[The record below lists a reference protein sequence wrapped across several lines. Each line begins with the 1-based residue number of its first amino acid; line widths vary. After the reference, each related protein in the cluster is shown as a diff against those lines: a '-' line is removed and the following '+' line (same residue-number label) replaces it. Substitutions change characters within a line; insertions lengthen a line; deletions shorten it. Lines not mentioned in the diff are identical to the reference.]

1 METPD
6 LDMDA
11 TGVDDIEGR
20 PPTAHT
26 DMDDAAAF
34 HHDRKENDRRL
45 KSRFEAI
52 FEKYARDFSGVG
64 DEIDIETGEIVV
76 DNGHLESMQ
85 HEVDP
90 GESQSL
96 RFVKDFAEE
105 LECEDE
111 GSGSGDDDEAVGEE
125 EEEEALDGQGVIE
138 DAIVEDGEEEAPFAL
153 DPKLQELHDTDM
165 TGGPEA
171 TLDPEQVLSALSPTA
186 LSNPAVRASM
196 RDMILKAENSQQMNR
211 EAIEALGVSIAS
223 QLAKK
228 FNMPKTRSKTKRKES
243 IWDFPDLPAFK
254 RQRTAEVQ
262 TPRPLL
268 TNLSTVLSPAAKA
281 DVEPAESIW
290 APSNRPRS
298 QARRSRPLS
307 HANRVSSGLEE
318 AESLVSKL
326 TPVLKECTHCHI
338 KATPTWRRGVNGE
351 DLCNACG
358 MYWSRYQLPRP
369 LKAKLPEEGE
379 VRDESE
385 YAANT
390 SRPLAKTG
398 ARHTQFAVT
407 EDALLIKLK
416 EIDRLPWEKIGRH
429 FPGRS
434 IYGVQCRYA
443 KNLLSQDSE
452 GRDALIEQGFTFDK
466 TDGAGNE
473 EPDEQ
478 QDELIVQLR
487 LENEL
492 DWSAIAEKI
501 PGRSVEWLEE
511 RYDLLVGNAGEKRK
525 TKPIPNPIGHVN
537 TPKNHYRTYTP
548 AEDELLIKL
557 REVDKLP
564 WEILAQEFTQRT
576 WLSLQKRY
584 VRTLAQRHKVMRE
597 GGDDP
602 YMHLFLQGDDNEENE
617 EVVLGPAGRR
627 RMESMLVQR
636 KEEDALLLRLRDE
649 EALGFGEIAERMPG
663 RTVASLKNRH
673 EYLKKIDTS
682 MDVPTPTSPDD
693 DGQKDGRASLKAAYS
708 SSEDEI
714 ILRLRDVENSDW
726 SDIAARLPG
735 RTGPAV
741 ERRYGELSARQE
753 AHGGGV
759 TVEIEDAD
767 VVVVEAQV
775 QAPMSIDPQLL
786 QDITEDT
793 KQAVESSDVGVS
805 DLVQPGATGFT
816 QTGQIPRLVKSPEPR
831 TPVSSLLQD
840 QVSSS
845 SVQASA
851 WSSGLVKSRA
861 RWTQVEIEAL
871 SSLRSEGMDWGEIS
885 ERLPGRTPAAVMSR
899 WNEHCKKVAMVD
911 SSNSGDST
919 PLSSNALAKHAG
931 QHGSESVL
939 SPDTKA
945 VVRDDDSGSECLST
959 PPSSPLLEATAME
972 LMESETAF
980 KSGEL
985 EHDSARTST
994 PATQQNV
1001 DTASTCSD
1009 AKPAIDSA
1017 RGSVELECASGVLT
1031 SPSLSARNNLTT
1043 DGTTLASQ
1051 SSTTLYSNDLP
1062 QDGSSASPLPAS
1074 PPTPLMPIPPAT
1086 PSGERWR
1093 RWKNQNSLGVGD
1105 EHGSTSSRVIASMPS
1120 STPIVAV
1127 PAFAHT
1133 SISSPAP
1140 LLHHQSTDPFMEQ
1153 TLAEPPTKIRNVTH
1167 GLAFDAVLDSQG
1179 LDMPTEILDDKRRR
1193 LDDALR
1199 DVDGNMSEGV
1209 PSNAAESMSLL
1220 LGLPS
1225 SSRAMLLDAG
1235 EEIDPRGTSA
1245 AADAMHTSDTANGSI
1260 DDSAATITSTPTTSS
1275 DPLQSMLAAED
1286 RKGPKS
1292 PAMPSTDPLQHN
1304 EHSYGE
1310 PKNNIASARVASG
1323 KRKSSLS
1330 RDTVQSVKSSPLKR
1344 QRQSRAVSKV
1354 PVSTGNNKVA
1364 GKDQDVTTSASV
1376 SSTLQ
1381 TARVKAPLGRTTRNS
1396 LETSTRTPPLAEL
1409 RQQRDSRAANPR
1421 PTPGSTTPKASMRGG
1436 VTSVRR
1442 SVQVMTE
1449 ADDSS
1454 EDELAL

>member
-1 METPD
+1 MEALD
-6 LDMDA
+6 LDVDA
-11 TGVDDIEGR
+11 AGVDDIESK

-26 DMDDAAAF
+26 DMDDAAGF

-111 GSGSGDDDEAVGEE
+111 GSVSGDDEDAVGEDKD
-125 EEEEALDGQGVIE
+125 ASDGREVVE
-138 DAIVEDGEEEAPFAL
+138 DAILEEEVPFVL
-153 DPKLQELHDTDM
+153 DPELQGLNDTDM

-171 TLDPEQVLSALSPTA
+171 TLDAEQVLCALPPTA

-196 RDMILKAENSQQMNR
+196 RDMILKAENSQQMNP
-211 EAIEALGVSIAS
+211 EAIKALGVSIAS

-243 IWDFPDLPAFK
+243 IWDFPELPAFK
-254 RQRTAEVQ
+254 RQRTEEVQ

-268 TNLSTVLSPAAKA
+268 TNLSTVLSPAAQA
-281 DVEPAESIW
+281 NAEPAESIW

-326 TPVLKECTHCHI
+326 TPVLKECSHCHI
-338 KATPTWRRGVNGE
+338 KATPTWRRGADGE

-369 LKAKLPEEGE
+369 LKAITLEDGE
-379 VRDESE
+379 VRDEPE

-429 FPGRS
+429 FSGRS

-466 TDGAGNE
+466 TDGSGNE

-492 DWSAIAEKI
+492 DWPAIAEKI

-537 TPKNHYRTYTP
+537 TPKNHYRTYMP

-602 YMHLFLQGDDNEENE
+602 YMHLFLQADDNEENE

-636 KEEDALLLRLRDE
+636 KEEDALLLRLKDE
-649 EALGFGEIAERMPG
+649 EGLGFGEIAERMPG

-693 DGQKDGRASLKAAYS
+693 DGQQDGGASLKAAYS

-714 ILRLRDVENSDW
+714 ILRLRDVENSEW

-735 RTGPAV
+735 RTGAAV
-741 ERRYGELSARQE
+741 ERRYGELSAQRE
-753 AHGGGV
+753 PHAIDGA
-759 TVEIEDAD
+759 VEIEDAD
-767 VVVVEAQV
+767 GVAIEAQV
-775 QAPMSIDPQLL
+775 EEAPMSIDPQLL
-786 QDITEDT
+786 QGITEDT
-793 KQAVESSDVGVS
+793 KQATELSAEGGS
-805 DLVQPGATGFT
+805 DLVQLYAPGIA
-816 QTGQIPRLVKSPEPR
+816 QTGQIPRLAKSLEPR

-840 QVSSS
+840 QVLPSSATLT
-845 SVQASA
+845 VQASA
-851 WSSGLVKSRA
+851 WSSGPVKSRA
-861 RWTQVEIEAL
+861 RWTQLETETL
-871 SSLRSEGMDWGEIS
+871 SSLRSEGMDWDEIS

-899 WNEHCKKVAMVD
+899 WTEHCKKVAMVD
-911 SSNSGDST
+911 PSNSEHST
-919 PLSSNALAKHAG
+919 PLPNIALAKHAG
-931 QHGSESVL
+931 RHGSVPAFS
-939 SPDTKA
+939 SDAKA
-945 VVRDDDSGSECLST
+945 VVRDDDTDSECLST

-972 LMESETAF
+972 LTESEAAF
-980 KSGEL
+980 KSAEL
-985 EHDSARTST
+985 EDVNA
-994 PATQQNV
+994 V
-1001 DTASTCSD
+1001 ASTKIDTFSSE

-1017 RGSVELECASGVLT
+1017 RGSLELECPSGAST
-1031 SPSLSARNNLTT
+1031 SPLLAAGDMSIAY
-1043 DGTTLASQ
+1043 GTTLASQ
-1051 SSTTLYSNDLP
+1051 TCATSRGNRAPPSGP
-1062 QDGSSASPLPAS
+1062 SAFRLPAS

-1086 PSGERWR
+1086 PIA
-1093 RWKNQNSLGVGD
+1093 
-1105 EHGSTSSRVIASMPS
+1105 EHESTSSDVVAAVPS
-1120 STPIVAV
+1120 STPMVAV
-1127 PAFAHT
+1127 RASTYNHV
-1133 SISSPAP
+1133 SSPAL
-1140 LLHHQSTDPFMEQ
+1140 LLHHQSTDPFIEHNL
-1153 TLAEPPTKIRNVTH
+1153 TEPFTSTRNITH
-1167 GLAFDAVLDSQG
+1167 GLAFDVVLDSQG
-1179 LDMPTEILDDKRRR
+1179 LNMPTEVPENKRRR
-1193 LDDALR
+1193 LDDVLR
-1199 DVDGNMSEGV
+1199 DVDGDMSEGV
-1209 PSNAAESMSLL
+1209 PSNAPESMSLL

-1225 SSRAMLLDAG
+1225 SSCAMPLDAG
-1235 EEIDPRGTSA
+1235 EELDSSGTSA
-1245 AADAMHTSDTANGSI
+1245 TADAMHMSDALSGSVH
-1260 DDSAATITSTPTTSS
+1260 DSAVIRKSTPTTSS
-1275 DPLQSMLAAED
+1275 DPLQSMLAPKD
-1286 RKGPKS
+1286 TKRPKS
-1292 PAMPSTDPLQHN
+1292 PAMPSTDPLQHT
-1304 EHSYGE
+1304 EHSYHESKQLRNDAGDT
-1310 PKNNIASARVASG
+1310 RVTPG
-1323 KRKSSLS
+1323 KRKFSLGHDVVRS
-1330 RDTVQSVKSSPLKR
+1330 FKSSPIKR
-1344 QRQSRAVSKV
+1344 QRQSRAVAKG
-1354 PVSTGNNKVA
+1354 PVATGARKVA
-1364 GKDQDVTTSASV
+1364 GKNQDVTTSVSA

-1381 TARVKAPLGRTTRNS
+1381 AVTVKERPTRTTRNS
-1396 LETSTRTPPLAEL
+1396 LETLSQAYPLAEL
-1409 RQQRDSRAANPR
+1409 RQQSDPRALKTR
-1421 PTPGSTTPKASMRGG
+1421 SSPGRSTPKTSMRGRG
-1436 VTSVRR
+1436 SSVRR
-1442 SVQVMTE
+1442 SVQVMAKT
-1449 ADDSS
+1449 DDSS

>member
-6 LDMDA
+6 LDA
-11 TGVDDIEGR
+11 TGVVNIEVR

-111 GSGSGDDDEAVGEE
+111 GSVSGDDEEVVGEDK
-125 EEEEALDGQGVIE
+125 EAQDGQGVVE
-138 DAIVEDGEEEAPFAL
+138 DAIVEDSEEEVPFAL
-153 DPKLQELHDTDM
+153 DPELQELNDTDM
-165 TGGPEA
+165 TGAPEA
-171 TLDPEQVLSALSPTA
+171 TLDAEQVLSALPPTA

-196 RDMILKAENSQQMNR
+196 RDMILKAENSQQMNP

-254 RQRTAEVQ
+254 RQRTAQAQ

-281 DVEPAESIW
+281 DAEPAESIW

-326 TPVLKECTHCHI
+326 TPVLKECNHCHI
-338 KATPTWRRGVNGE
+338 KATPTWRRGADGE

-369 LKAKLPEEGE
+369 LKANSPEGGD
-379 VRDESE
+379 VRDQPE

-429 FPGRS
+429 FSGRS

-466 TDGAGNE
+466 TDGSGNE
-473 EPDEQ
+473 DPDEQ

-501 PGRSVEWLEE
+501 PGRSAEWLEE
-511 RYDLLVGNAGEKRK
+511 RYDLLVGNGGEKRK

-649 EALGFGEIAERMPG
+649 EGLGFGEIAERMPG

-693 DGQKDGRASLKAAYS
+693 DGQQDGGTSLKAAYS

-741 ERRYGELSARQE
+741 ERRYGQLSERQE
-753 AHGGGV
+753 AHGSRD
-759 TVEIEDAD
+759 TVVIEDAD

-775 QAPMSIDPQLL
+775 EAPMSIDPQLL

-793 KQAVESSDVGVS
+793 KQAVESFDVGPS

-816 QTGQIPRLVKSPEPR
+816 KTGQIPRLAKSLEPR

-840 QVSSS
+840 QAIPSSATLT
-845 SVQASA
+845 VQALA
-851 WSSGLVKSRA
+851 QSSGPVKPRA
-861 RWTQVEIEAL
+861 RWTQLETETL
-871 SSLRSEGMDWGEIS
+871 SNLRSEGLDWDEIS
-885 ERLPGRTPAAVMSR
+885 ERLPGRTPAAVMCR
-899 WNEHCKKVAMVD
+899 WTEHCKKVAIMEP
-911 SSNSGDST
+911 SNSGDST
-919 PLSSNALAKHAG
+919 PLSSNAFAKPAER
-931 QHGSESVL
+931 HGSASAL
-939 SPDTKA
+939 SPDSKDI
-945 VVRDDDSGSECLST
+945 VRDDDSGSECLST
-959 PPSSPLLEATAME
+959 PPSSPLLEATARE
-972 LMESETAF
+972 LIESEAEI
-980 KSGEL
+980 KPVKL
-985 EHDSARTST
+985 EEDIASTST
-994 PATQQNV
+994 KI
-1001 DTASTCSD
+1001 DTVSSEV
-1009 AKPAIDSA
+1009 KPAMDSA
-1017 RGSVELECASGVLT
+1017 RGSVDLECPSGAST
-1031 SPSLSARNNLTT
+1031 SSSLAAGYNPIAY
-1043 DGTTLASQ
+1043 GTKLASQ
-1051 SSTTLYSNDLP
+1051 SPTTLYSKGLP
-1062 QDGSSASPLPAS
+1062 RNGSSEFRLPAS

-1093 RWKNQNSLGVGD
+1093 KWKNRNHSGTGA
-1105 EHGSTSSRVIASMPS
+1105 EHESTSSGVVAAVPS

-1127 PAFAHT
+1127 PASTYNHV
-1133 SISSPAP
+1133 SSPAL
-1140 LLHHQSTDPFMEQ
+1140 LLHHQSTDPFIEHSL
-1153 TLAEPPTKIRNVTH
+1153 TKSFPPTRNITH

-1179 LDMPTEILDDKRRR
+1179 LDMPTEVLDDKRRR

-1199 DVDGNMSEGV
+1199 DVDGSMSEGV

-1225 SSRAMLLDAG
+1225 SSCAMLLDAG
-1235 EEIDPRGTSA
+1235 DEVDFRGTSA
-1245 AADAMHTSDTANGSI
+1245 TADAMHMSDTTNGSI
-1260 DDSAATITSTPTTSS
+1260 DDSAVILISTPTTSS
-1275 DPLQSMLAAED
+1275 DPLQSMLAAENA
-1286 RKGPKS
+1286 KGARS

-1304 EHSYGE
+1304 EHSYRE
-1310 PKNNIASARVASG
+1310 PQNNIVDGRVASG
-1323 KRKSSLS
+1323 ERRSSLS

-1344 QRQSRAVSKV
+1344 QRRSRAASKV
-1354 PVSTGNNKVA
+1354 PVSTGDDKVA
-1364 GKDQDVTTSASV
+1364 GKDQDFTTSVAV

-1381 TARVKAPLGRTTRNS
+1381 TARVKVPSGRTTRNS
-1396 LETSTRTPPLAEL
+1396 LETSTQTPPLAEL

-1421 PTPGSTTPKASMRGG
+1421 PTSGSATPKESMRGG
-1436 VTSVRR
+1436 ISSVRR
-1442 SVQVMTE
+1442 SIQVMTE

>member
-1 METPD
+1 METPA
-6 LDMDA
+6 LDMGA
-11 TGVDDIEGR
+11 TGGDDTEVR
-20 PPTAHT
+20 PPTVHT

-105 LECEDE
+105 LECEDD
-111 GSGSGDDDEAVGEE
+111 GSVSGDDEEAIGEDKQ
-125 EEEEALDGQGVIE
+125 ALDGEEVIE
-138 DAIVEDGEEEAPFAL
+138 NAIVEDGEEEVPSAL
-153 DPKLQELHDTDM
+153 DPELQELNHTHM
-165 TGGPEA
+165 AGGPEA
-171 TLDPEQVLSALSPTA
+171 TLNAEQVLSALPPTA

-196 RDMILKAENSQQMNR
+196 RDMILKAENSQQMDP
-211 EAIEALGVSIAS
+211 EAIKALGVSIAS

-243 IWDFPDLPAFK
+243 LWDFPDLPAFK
-254 RQRTAEVQ
+254 RQRTAEAQ

-281 DVEPAESIW
+281 DAEPAESIW

-338 KATPTWRRGVNGE
+338 KATPTWRRGADGE

-358 MYWSRYQLPRP
+358 MYWSRYQLSRP
-369 LKAKLPEEGE
+369 LKATTPEEGE
-379 VRDESE
+379 IRDEPE

-429 FPGRS
+429 FAGRS

-466 TDGAGNE
+466 TDGAGDE

-492 DWSAIAEKI
+492 NWSAIAEKI
-501 PGRSVEWLEE
+501 PGRGAEWLEE

-673 EYLKKIDTS
+673 EYLKKMDTS

-693 DGQKDGRASLKAAYS
+693 DDHQNGGASLKAAYS

-735 RTGPAV
+735 RTGQAV
-741 ERRYGELSARQE
+741 ERRYGELSERQE
-753 AHGGGV
+753 AHGGDD
-759 TVEIEDAD
+759 TVELDIAD
-767 VVVVEAQV
+767 VLAVEAQV
-775 QAPMSIDPQLL
+775 EALMSIDPQLL
-786 QDITEDT
+786 QDTTEDT
-793 KQAVESSDVGVS
+793 KQAAESSAVIVS
-805 DLVQPGATGFT
+805 DPMQPGTPGVT
-816 QTGQIPRLVKSPEPR
+816 QTGQIPSLAKSFEPR
-831 TPVSSLLQD
+831 TPVSSLLQY
-840 QVSSS
+840 QIISSS
-845 SVQASA
+845 ATLTAQASSR
-851 WSSGLVKSRA
+851 SSGPVKSGA
-861 RWTQVEIEAL
+861 RWTQLETEAP
-871 SSLRSEGMDWGEIS
+871 SSLRSEGMDWDEIS
-885 ERLPGRTPAAVMSR
+885 ARLPGRTPAVVMSR
-899 WNEHCKKVAMVD
+899 WTEHCKKVAMVD
-911 SSNSGDST
+911 PSNSGHST
-919 PLSSNALAKHAG
+919 PLSSNALAKHAER
-931 QHGSESVL
+931 HGSASAL
-939 SPDTKA
+939 SPDAKDVA
-945 VVRDDDSGSECLST
+945 RDDDSGSECLST

-972 LMESETAF
+972 LIQSETEF
-980 KSGEL
+980 KSAEL
-985 EHDSARTST
+985 EEDIASTST
-994 PATQQNV
+994 KI
-1001 DTASTCSD
+1001 DTVRSEV
-1009 AKPAIDSA
+1009 KPAIDSA
-1017 RGSVELECASGVLT
+1017 RGSVDLECPSGAST
-1031 SPSLSARNNLTT
+1031 SPSLTAGYNPIAY
-1043 DGTTLASQ
+1043 GTKLASQ
-1051 SSTTLYSNDLP
+1051 SPTALYSNGLP
-1062 QDGSSASPLPAS
+1062 RNGSSEFRLPAS

-1086 PSGERWR
+1086 PIAGHENTSGH
-1093 RWKNQNSLGVGD
+1093 V
-1105 EHGSTSSRVIASMPS
+1105 VASVPS

-1127 PAFAHT
+1127 PASAYT
-1133 SISSPAP
+1133 SIPSPAL
-1140 LLHHQSTDPFMEQ
+1140 LLHHQSTDPFIEHN
-1153 TLAEPPTKIRNVTH
+1153 LTKPFPSTRNITH

-1179 LDMPTEILDDKRRR
+1179 LDMPTEVLDDKRRR
-1193 LDDALR
+1193 LDEALR
-1199 DVDGNMSEGV
+1199 DVYGNMNEGV

-1220 LGLPS
+1220 LGLPTS
-1225 SSRAMLLDAG
+1225 SCAMPFDAG
-1235 EEIDPRGTSA
+1235 EEVDFREASA
-1245 AADAMHTSDTANGSI
+1245 TADAMHISDTTNGSI
-1260 DDSAATITSTPTTSS
+1260 DDSAAIITSTPTTSS
-1275 DPLQSMLAAED
+1275 DPLQSMLAVENA
-1286 RKGPKS
+1286 KGARS
-1292 PAMPSTDPLQHN
+1292 PAMPSTDPLQLN
-1304 EHSYGE
+1304 EHSYRE
-1310 PKNNIASARVASG
+1310 PQNNIADGRVASS
-1323 KRKSSLS
+1323 KRRSSLS

-1344 QRQSRAVSKV
+1344 QRRSRAASKV
-1354 PVSTGNNKVA
+1354 PVSTGDNKVA
-1364 GKDQDVTTSASV
+1364 DKDQDFTTSVSV

-1381 TARVKAPLGRTTRNS
+1381 TARVKVPSGRTTRNS
-1396 LETSTRTPPLAEL
+1396 LETSTQTPHLAEL

-1421 PTPGSTTPKASMRGG
+1421 PTPGSATPKASMRGG
-1436 VTSVRR
+1436 ISSVRR

-1449 ADDSS
+1449 TDDSS

>member
-6 LDMDA
+6 PDMDA

-111 GSGSGDDDEAVGEE
+111 GSVSGDDEEAVGEE
-125 EEEEALDGQGVIE
+125 KEAQDGQWVVE
-138 DAIVEDGEEEAPFAL
+138 DAIVEDGEEEGPFAL

-165 TGGPEA
+165 TVGPEA
-171 TLDPEQVLSALSPTA
+171 TLDAEQVLSALPPTA

-196 RDMILKAENSQQMNR
+196 RDMILKAENSQQLNP
-211 EAIEALGVSIAS
+211 EAIEALGVSIAF

-243 IWDFPDLPAFK
+243 VWDFPDLPAFK
-254 RQRTAEVQ
+254 RQRTEAVQ

-268 TNLSTVLSPAAKA
+268 TNLSTVLSPAAQA
-281 DVEPAESIW
+281 NAEPAESIW

-338 KATPTWRRGVNGE
+338 KATPTWRRGANGE

-369 LKAKLPEEGE
+369 LKAITPEEGE
-379 VRDESE
+379 VGDEPE

-429 FPGRS
+429 FSGRS

-466 TDGAGNE
+466 TDGSGDE

-492 DWSAIAEKI
+492 DWSVIAEKI
-501 PGRSVEWLEE
+501 PGRSAEWLQE
-511 RYDLLVGNAGEKRK
+511 RYNLLVGNVGEKRK
-525 TKPIPNPIGHVN
+525 AKPIPNPIGHVN

-584 VRTLAQRHKVMRE
+584 RHKVMRE

-693 DGQKDGRASLKAAYS
+693 DGQQDGGASLKAAYS

-714 ILRLRDVENSDW
+714 ILRLRDVENSEW

-735 RTGPAV
+735 RTGAAV
-741 ERRYGELSARQE
+741 GRRYGELSAQRE
-753 AHGGGV
+753 PHAIDGA
-759 TVEIEDAD
+759 VEIEDAD
-767 VVVVEAQV
+767 GVAIEALVEE
-775 QAPMSIDPQLL
+775 APMSIDPQLL

-793 KQAVESSDVGVS
+793 KQAAELSALGGS
-805 DLVQPGATGFT
+805 DLVQLYAPGIA
-816 QTGQIPRLVKSPEPR
+816 QTGQIPRLANSLEPR

-840 QVSSS
+840 QVLPSSATFT
-845 SVQASA
+845 VQASA
-851 WSSGLVKSRA
+851 WSLGPVKSRA
-861 RWTQVEIEAL
+861 RWTQLETETL
-871 SSLRSEGMDWGEIS
+871 SSLRSEGMEWDEIS

-899 WNEHCKKVAMVD
+899 WTEHCKKVAMVD
-911 SSNSGDST
+911 PSNSEHST
-919 PLSSNALAKHAG
+919 PLSNNALTKHAG
-931 QHGSESVL
+931 RHGSVPAFS
-939 SPDTKA
+939 SDAKA
-945 VVRDDDSGSECLST
+945 VVRDDDTDSECLST

-972 LMESETAF
+972 LTESEAAF
-980 KSGEL
+980 KSAEL
-985 EHDSARTST
+985 EDVNDVAST
-994 PATQQNV
+994 KV
-1001 DTASTCSD
+1001 DTFSSE

-1017 RGSVELECASGVLT
+1017 RGSLELECPSGAAASPLLAAG
-1031 SPSLSARNNLTT
+1031 
-1043 DGTTLASQ
+1043 DMYGTALASQ
-1051 SSTTLYSNDLP
+1051 SCAISRGNKTP
-1062 QDGSSASPLPAS
+1062 QSGPSAFRLPAS

-1086 PSGERWR
+1086 P
-1093 RWKNQNSLGVGD
+1093 NA
-1105 EHGSTSSRVIASMPS
+1105 EHESTSSDVIAAVPS
-1120 STPIVAV
+1120 STPMVAV
-1127 PAFAHT
+1127 RASTYNHG
-1133 SISSPAP
+1133 SSPAL
-1140 LLHHQSTDPFMEQ
+1140 LLHHQSTDPFIEHNL
-1153 TLAEPPTKIRNVTH
+1153 TKTFPPTRSITH

-1179 LDMPTEILDDKRRR
+1179 LDMPTGVLENKRRR

-1199 DVDGNMSEGV
+1199 DVDGDMSEGV
-1209 PSNAAESMSLL
+1209 PSDATESMSLL

-1225 SSRAMLLDAG
+1225 SSCAMPLDAG
-1235 EEIDPRGTSA
+1235 EELDSSGT
-1245 AADAMHTSDTANGSI
+1245 ADAMHMSDALSGSVH
-1260 DDSAATITSTPTTSS
+1260 DSAVIRKSTPTTSS
-1275 DPLQSMLAAED
+1275 DPLQSMLAAKD
-1286 RKGPKS
+1286 TKRPKS
-1292 PAMPSTDPLQHN
+1292 PAMPSTDPLQHT
-1304 EHSYGE
+1304 EHSYQESKQLRNDVGDT
-1310 PKNNIASARVASG
+1310 RVTPG
-1323 KRKSSLS
+1323 KRKFSLGHDVVRS
-1330 RDTVQSVKSSPLKR
+1330 FKSSPIK
-1344 QRQSRAVSKV
+1344 QHRQSRAVAKG
-1354 PVSTGNNKVA
+1354 PVSTGARMVA
-1364 GKDQDVTTSASV
+1364 GKNQDVTTSVSA

-1381 TARVKAPLGRTTRNS
+1381 AVTVKERPTRTTRNS
-1396 LETSTRTPPLAEL
+1396 LETSTQAPPLAEL
-1409 RQQRDSRAANPR
+1409 RQQSDSRALKTR
-1421 PTPGSTTPKASMRGG
+1421 SSPGRSTPKTSMRGRAS
-1436 VTSVRR
+1436 SVRR
-1442 SVQVMTE
+1442 SVQVMAKTE
-1449 ADDSS
+1449 DSS

>member
-1 METPD
+1 METAD
-6 LDMDA
+6 VDMNA

-111 GSGSGDDDEAVGEE
+111 GSVSGDDEEAVAEDK
-125 EEEEALDGQGVIE
+125 EALDGREVVD
-138 DAIVEDGEEEAPFAL
+138 DAMVEDSEGEVPFAL

-171 TLDPEQVLSALSPTA
+171 TLDAEQVLSALPPTA

-196 RDMILKAENSQQMNR
+196 RDMILKAENSQQMNP

-262 TPRPLL
+262 SPRPLL

-281 DVEPAESIW
+281 DVKPAESIW
-290 APSNRPRS
+290 APSNRSRP

-338 KATPTWRRGVNGE
+338 KATPTWRRGANGE

-369 LKAKLPEEGE
+369 LKATTPEGEE
-379 VRDESE
+379 VRDMSD

-452 GRDALIEQGFTFDK
+452 GRDALIEQGFTFEK
-466 TDGAGNE
+466 TDGAGDE

-492 DWSAIAEKI
+492 NWSAIAEKI

-602 YMHLFLQGDDNEENE
+602 YMHLFLQADDNEENE

-636 KEEDALLLRLRDE
+636 REEDALLLRLRDE

-673 EYLKKIDTS
+673 EYLKKMDTS

-693 DGQKDGRASLKAAYS
+693 EGQQDGGASLKAAYS

-735 RTGPAV
+735 RTGLAV
-741 ERRYGELSARQE
+741 ERRYGELSKRQE
-753 AHGGGV
+753 AHGGDG

-767 VVVVEAQV
+767 AVAVEARV
-775 QAPMSIDPQLL
+775 EAPMSIDPQLL
-786 QDITEDT
+786 QDIPEDT
-793 KQAVESSDVGVS
+793 KQAVVSSAVGVS
-805 DLVQPGATGFT
+805 DLVQPGAIGFT
-816 QTGQIPRLVKSPEPR
+816 QTGQIPRLAKSLEPR

-840 QVSSS
+840 QAILSSATLT
-845 SVQASA
+845 VQALA
-851 WSSGLVKSRA
+851 QSSGPVKPRA
-861 RWTQVEIEAL
+861 RWTQLESETL
-871 SSLRSEGMDWGEIS
+871 SNLRSEGLDWDEIS
-885 ERLPGRTPAAVMSR
+885 ERLPGRTPAAVMCR
-899 WNEHCKKVAMVD
+899 WTEHCKRVAIMEP
-911 SSNSGDST
+911 SNSGDST
-919 PLSSNALAKHAG
+919 PLSSNALAKHAKR
-931 QHGSESVL
+931 HGSESVL

-945 VVRDDDSGSECLST
+945 VVRDYDSGSECLST

-972 LMESETAF
+972 LIQSETEF
-980 KSGEL
+980 KSAEL
-985 EHDSARTST
+985 EEDIASTST
-994 PATQQNV
+994 KI
-1001 DTASTCSD
+1001 DTVSSD
-1009 AKPAIDSA
+1009 AEPAIDSA
-1017 RGSVELECASGVLT
+1017 RGSVELECPSGVLT
-1031 SPSLSARNNLTT
+1031 SPSLSAGE
-1043 DGTTLASQ
+1043 DPIAYGTNLASQ
-1051 SSTTLYSNDLP
+1051 SPKTLYGNGLP
-1062 QDGSSASPLPAS
+1062 RNGSSEIRLPAS

-1086 PSGERWR
+1086 PITGNENTSGH
-1093 RWKNQNSLGVGD
+1093 V
-1105 EHGSTSSRVIASMPS
+1105 VASVPS

-1127 PAFAHT
+1127 PASAHT
-1133 SISSPAP
+1133 SISSPAL
-1140 LLHHQSTDPFMEQ
+1140 LLHHQSTDPFIEHN
-1153 TLAEPPTKIRNVTH
+1153 LTKPFSSTRNITH

-1179 LDMPTEILDDKRRR
+1179 LAMPTEVLDDKRRR

-1199 DVDGNMSEGV
+1199 DVYGNMSEGV

-1220 LGLPS
+1220 LGLPTS
-1225 SSRAMLLDAG
+1225 SCAMPFDAG
-1235 EEIDPRGTSA
+1235 EEVDFRGASVT
-1245 AADAMHTSDTANGSI
+1245 ADAMQTSDTTNSSI
-1260 DDSAATITSTPTTSS
+1260 DDFAAIITSTPTTSS
-1275 DPLQSMLAAED
+1275 DPLQSMLAVENAK
-1286 RKGPKS
+1286 RARS

-1310 PKNNIASARVASG
+1310 PKNNIAGAPVASG
-1323 KRKSSLS
+1323 KRKPSLS

-1344 QRQSRAVSKV
+1344 QRLSRAAAKV
-1354 PVSTGNNKVA
+1354 PVSTGDNKVA
-1364 GKDQDVTTSASV
+1364 GKYQDVTTSVSV

-1381 TARVKAPLGRTTRNS
+1381 TARVKVPSGRTTRNS
-1396 LETSTRTPPLAEL
+1396 LETSTQTPHLAEL

-1421 PTPGSTTPKASMRGG
+1421 PTPGSATPKASMCGG
-1436 VTSVRR
+1436 ISSVRR

-1449 ADDSS
+1449 VDDSS

>member
-6 LDMDA
+6 LDRDA
-11 TGVDDIEGR
+11 IGVDDIEVR

-111 GSGSGDDDEAVGEE
+111 DSVSGDDEEAVGEDK
-125 EEEEALDGQGVIE
+125 EALDGREV
-138 DAIVEDGEEEAPFAL
+138 VEDEVVEGDEAEVPFAL
-153 DPKLQELHDTDM
+153 ESKLQELNDTDM

-171 TLDPEQVLSALSPTA
+171 TLDAEQVLSALPPTA

-196 RDMILKAENSQQMNR
+196 RDMILKAENSQQMDL

-290 APSNRPRS
+290 APPNRPRS

-338 KATPTWRRGVNGE
+338 KATPTWRRGANGE

-369 LKAKLPEEGE
+369 LKANSPEEGE
-379 VRDESE
+379 VRDEPE

-429 FPGRS
+429 FSGRS

-466 TDGAGNE
+466 TDGAGDE

-478 QDELIVQLR
+478 QDELLVQLR

-501 PGRSVEWLEE
+501 SGRSAEWLEE
-511 RYDLLVGNAGEKRK
+511 RYDLLVGNGGEKRK

-602 YMHLFLQGDDNEENE
+602 YMHLFLQADDNEDNE

-649 EALGFGEIAERMPG
+649 QALGFGEIAERMPG

-673 EYLKKIDTS
+673 EYLKKMDTS

-693 DGQKDGRASLKAAYS
+693 EGQQDGVASLKAAYS

-741 ERRYGELSARQE
+741 ERRYGELSERQE
-753 AHGGGV
+753 AHGGD
-759 TVEIEDAD
+759 TVDIEDAN
-767 VVVVEAQV
+767 VVAVEAQV
-775 QAPMSIDPQLL
+775 EAPMSIDPQLL

-793 KQAVESSDVGVS
+793 KQAVESSVVGVS
-805 DLVQPGATGFT
+805 DLMQPGATGFA
-816 QTGQIPRLVKSPEPR
+816 QTGQMPRLAKSLEPR

-840 QVSSS
+840 QAILSSATLT
-845 SVQASA
+845 VQASA
-851 WSSGLVKSRA
+851 RSSGPVRSRA
-861 RWTQVEIEAL
+861 RWTQVETEAL
-871 SSLRSEGMDWGEIS
+871 SSLRSEGMDWDEIS

-899 WNEHCKKVAMVD
+899 WTEHCKKVATVVP
-911 SSNSGDST
+911 SNSEHST
-919 PLSSNALAKHAG
+919 PLSSNALVKHAER
-931 QHGSESVL
+931 HGSEPAL
-939 SPDTKA
+939 SPDAKA

-972 LMESETAF
+972 LTESEAEF
-980 KSGEL
+980 KSFAL
-985 EHDSARTST
+985 KHDTARIST
-994 PATQQNV
+994 PATQHKV
-1001 DTASTCSD
+1001 DSASSD
-1009 AKPAIDSA
+1009 SRPAIDSA
-1017 RGSVELECASGVLT
+1017 RNSVELQCPSGVVT
-1031 SPSLSARNNLTT
+1031 SPSLSAGNNPTT
-1043 DGTTLASQ
+1043 HCTTVASQ
-1051 SSTTLYSNDLP
+1051 SSTTLDSNDSP
-1062 QDGSSASPLPAS
+1062 QGGSSASRLPAS
-1074 PPTPLMPIPPAT
+1074 PPTPLMPDPPAT

-1093 RWKNQNSLGVGD
+1093 KWKNRNHPGTGAEHESTFSGV
-1105 EHGSTSSRVIASMPS
+1105 VAAVPS

-1127 PAFAHT
+1127 SASTYNHV
-1133 SISSPAP
+1133 SSPA
-1140 LLHHQSTDPFMEQ
+1140 LLLYHQSTDPFIEHSL
-1153 TLAEPPTKIRNVTH
+1153 TKPFPPTRNITH

-1179 LDMPTEILDDKRRR
+1179 LNMPTEILVDKRRR

-1209 PSNAAESMSLL
+1209 PSNAAQSMSLL

-1225 SSRAMLLDAG
+1225 SSCAMPLDAG
-1235 EEIDPRGTSA
+1235 EEVDSRGTSA
-1245 AADAMHTSDTANGSI
+1245 TADTMQTSDTTNSSI
-1260 DDSAATITSTPTTSS
+1260 DDFAAIITSTPTTSS
-1275 DPLQSMLAAED
+1275 DPLQSMLAFENA
-1286 RKGPKS
+1286 KGARS

-1310 PKNNIASARVASG
+1310 PKNNIAGAPVASG
-1323 KRKSSLS
+1323 KRKPSLS
-1330 RDTVQSVKSSPLKR
+1330 RDTVQSVKSSSLKR

-1354 PVSTGNNKVA
+1354 PVSSGNNKVA

-1376 SSTLQ
+1376 SSILQ
-1381 TARVKAPLGRTTRNS
+1381 TARIKAPPGRTTRNS

-1421 PTPGSTTPKASMRGG
+1421 PTSGSATPKASMRGG
-1436 VTSVRR
+1436 GSSVRR
-1442 SVQVMTE
+1442 NVQVMAE
-1449 ADDSS
+1449 AYDSS